1 MTAPLFLLPELAD
14 PLPPVGTVV
23 ELDGPE
29 GHHAA
34 VVRRIRVGES
44 VRLGDGAGRGIAGT
58 VVEATKRGLR
68 IEVTEL
74 LPPAPTSP
82 LRYVAAQ
89 APAKGDRSELAVE
102 MLTEVGIDEIVPW
115 QASRAV
121 VRWSGERE
129 AKARARWVTAAR
141 EAAKQSRRLVV
152 PEVAAPVNTAG
163 LVELIKES
171 DLTLVLHEE
180 ATTPLADV
188 AMPAAGRVMIIIG
201 PEGGIAPEELTAFTE
216 AGGRTVLLG
225 DGVLRASTAG
235 VVALAGLKLNPGRA
249 EAER

>member
-1 MTAPLFLLPELAD
+1 LFLLPELSD
-14 PLPPVGTVV
+14 PLPSAGTVI
-23 ELDGPE
+23 ELGGPE

-34 VVRRIRVGES
+34 VVRRIRAGES
-44 VRLGDGAGRGIAGT
+44 IMVGDGAGRGIVGT

-68 IEVTEL
+68 VEVTAG
-74 LPPAPTSP
+74 LPPTPSSP

-121 VRWSGERE
+121 VRWTGERTT
-129 AKARARWVTAAR
+129 KARARWITAAR

-152 PEVAAPVNTAG
+152 PDVALPASTAE

-171 DLTLVLHEE
+171 ALTLVLHEE
-180 ATTPLADV
+180 ATTPLTDV
-188 AMPAAGRVMIIIG
+188 PLPDAGRVMIIIG
-201 PEGGIAPEELTAFTE
+201 PEGGIAPEELAAFTE
-216 AGGRTVLLG
+216 AGGRPVLLG

-235 VVALAGLKLNPGRA
+235 VVALAGLRLR
-249 EAER
+249 

>member
-1 MTAPLFLLPELAD
+1 MTDPLFFLPELAD
-14 PLPPVGTVV
+14 PLPAVGAVI
-23 ELDGPE
+23 ELGGPE

-34 VVRRIRVGES
+34 VVRRIRVGET

-68 IEVTEL
+68 VEVTEVL
-74 LPPAPTSP
+74 SPTPVSP
-82 LRYVAAQ
+82 VRFVAAQ

-102 MLTEVGIDEIVPW
+102 MLTEVGVDEIVPW

-121 VRWSGERE
+121 VRWSGERT
-129 AKARARWVTAAR
+129 AKARARWITAAR

-152 PEVAAPVNTAG
+152 PAVAEPVSTAE
-163 LVELIKES
+163 LIELIKES
-171 DLTLVLHEE
+171 ELALVLHEA
-180 ATTPLADV
+180 ATTSLAEVPL
-188 AMPAAGRVMIIIG
+188 PTAGQVMIIIG

-235 VVALAGLKLNPGRA
+235 VVALAGLRLR
-249 EAER
+249 